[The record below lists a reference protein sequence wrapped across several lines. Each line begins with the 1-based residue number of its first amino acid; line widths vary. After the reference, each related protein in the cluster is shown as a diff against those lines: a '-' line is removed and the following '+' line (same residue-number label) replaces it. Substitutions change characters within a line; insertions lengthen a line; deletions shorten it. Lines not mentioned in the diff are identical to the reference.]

1 MSRNIGKTDC
11 YFCDGDV
18 QMTEAPRDA
27 TRGDVGRYYDA
38 SADGFGFA
46 GMVCANAECV
56 DCEAKYLAWVS
67 LKLCAGYGAHPR
79 HEDPPFFDLS
89 FRSTFNDEPGESDMP
104 KWRIMRGIVSKTK
117 FGGRMSPFSGV
128 TRAVIDASGLMAVL
142 DPAIHSEVMN
152 AILKRDNDVA
162 TALGVGH
169 GDRMEPDD
177 RYADM
182 TREQLDAD
190 MQARVE
196 SLADALAFA
205 RSAHLHDDEIR
216 RVLLLLD
223 LARKGEC

>member
-128 TRAVIDASGLMAVL
+128 TR
-142 DPAIHSEVMN
+142 
-152 AILKRDNDVA
+152 
-162 TALGVGH
+162 GH

-223 LARKGEC
+223 LARKGEW